1 MAEVV
6 KSNISL
12 SVALLAE
19 DDDAAAA
26 ELDNSL
32 RFVVRDGEDS
42 FPNLSDKFAITSSET
57 LAPSGTLTEP
67 LSPSLQL
74 SLTRGISKGVGLLLQ
89 FLFHLKKNGNIT
101 FSFSCHY
108 FDDNK

>member
-74 SLTRGISKGVGLLLQ
+74 SLTRGISKGVGVLLQ
-89 FLFHLKKNGNIT
+89 FLFHLKNT
-101 FSFSCHY
+101 REY
-108 FDDNK
+108 